1 MGNKLDN
8 YLLTHRKRTGLTQ
21 RELAFLLGCRSG
33 ANVSRHERLARTP
46 SLETVLAYEAAFGV
60 AARELFAGTY
70 DRVER
75 QTLHRARQLA
85 AQLATKRRDRT
96 TVQKLAWLE
105 ARLGQDASRPPE
117 IL

>member
-1 MGNKLDN
+1 MGNKLEN

-46 SLETVLAYEAAFGV
+46 SLETVLAYEAVFGV
-60 AARELFAGTY
+60 PARELFAGAY
-70 DRVER
+70 ARVKR
-75 QTLHRARQLA
+75 QTLTRARKLA
-85 AQLATKRRDRT
+85 AQLAASPRDRA

-105 ARLGQDASRPPE
+105 ARLGQEAPRPPR